1 MRRYTLA
8 EATAL
13 LPEVIPVLEGLRDAY
28 LEVRAVQ
35 AAVSAQARGAS
46 GDGHLLADPCDE
58 GGGENHIERLNQR
71 IRQSAAT
78 TLDVVPGFLSVGSS
92 VDVTLMSEH
101 TARVEVVC
109 RRNFGGEVPET
120 LAASIAAHVADSTG
134 CKCDVTVEVIPMLT
148 HAGIPRAL

>member
-71 IRQSAAT
+71 IRQSAAQ
-78 TLDVVPGFLSVGSS
+78 LDRWGIELKDPEKGLIDFFHERDGRMVYLCFQLGETAIAHWHDLHTGF
-92 VDVTLMSEH
+92 
-101 TARVEVVC
+101 
-109 RRNFGGEVPET
+109 
-120 LAASIAAHVADSTG
+120 
-134 CKCDVTVEVIPMLT
+134 
-148 HAGIPRAL
+148 AGRQPI

>member
-71 IRQSAAT
+71 IRQSAAQ
-78 TLDVVPGFLSVGSS
+78 LDRWGIELKDPEKGLIDFLHERDGRMVYLCFQLGETAIAHWHDLHTGF
-92 VDVTLMSEH
+92 
-101 TARVEVVC
+101 
-109 RRNFGGEVPET
+109 
-120 LAASIAAHVADSTG
+120 
-134 CKCDVTVEVIPMLT
+134 
-148 HAGIPRAL
+148 AGRQPI

>member
-46 GDGHLLADPCDE
+46 GDGHLLADPFDE

-71 IRQSAAT
+71 IRQSAAQ
-78 TLDVVPGFLSVGSS
+78 LDRWGIELKDPEKGLIDFFHERDGRTVYLCFLLGETAIAHWHDLHTGF
-92 VDVTLMSEH
+92 
-101 TARVEVVC
+101 
-109 RRNFGGEVPET
+109 
-120 LAASIAAHVADSTG
+120 
-134 CKCDVTVEVIPMLT
+134 
-148 HAGIPRAL
+148 AGRQPI

>member
-46 GDGHLLADPCDE
+46 GDGHLLADPLDE

-71 IRQSAAT
+71 IRQSAAQ
-78 TLDVVPGFLSVGSS
+78 LDRWGIELKDPEKGLIDFFHERDGRMVYLCFQLGETAIAHWHDLHTGF
-92 VDVTLMSEH
+92 
-101 TARVEVVC
+101 
-109 RRNFGGEVPET
+109 
-120 LAASIAAHVADSTG
+120 
-134 CKCDVTVEVIPMLT
+134 
-148 HAGIPRAL
+148 AGRQPI

>member
-46 GDGHLLADPCDE
+46 GDGHRLADPFDE

-71 IRQSAAT
+71 IRQSAAQ
-78 TLDVVPGFLSVGSS
+78 LDRWGIELKDPEKGLIDFFHDRNGRTVYLCFQLGEMAIAYWHDLHTGF
-92 VDVTLMSEH
+92 
-101 TARVEVVC
+101 
-109 RRNFGGEVPET
+109 
-120 LAASIAAHVADSTG
+120 
-134 CKCDVTVEVIPMLT
+134 
-148 HAGIPRAL
+148 AGRQPI

>member
-71 IRQSAAT
+71 IRQSAAQ
-78 TLDVVPGFLSVGSS
+78 LDRWGLELKDPEKGLIDFFHERDGRMVYLCFQLGETAIAHWHDLHTGF
-92 VDVTLMSEH
+92 
-101 TARVEVVC
+101 
-109 RRNFGGEVPET
+109 
-120 LAASIAAHVADSTG
+120 
-134 CKCDVTVEVIPMLT
+134 
-148 HAGIPRAL
+148 AGRQPI